1 MEWPRFWHP
10 NLREALMRFAWLTA
24 LAILALALLAASPA
38 VEAQLAPQSAR
49 VGILAN
55 LPPPPAPVSVEF
67 LAAFREGLREA
78 GFVEGSNLALQIRW
92 EPDVTKLPGQ
102 AALLVE
108 SKVDAIATFTTP
120 ATRAARDATASI
132 PIVFTMVSDPVG
144 SGFVASLAKPGGHVT
159 GVTNVFPDLS
169 GKLLE
174 LVRAVVPGLER
185 AAVLLNPDNPG
196 KRQDLA
202 ELVRAAQQTRVTLQ
216 PFEVRTAADFG
227 PAFAAIARVRPD
239 AVITLSET
247 VTWIHRREIADFGLK
262 HRLPT
267 AFNLA
272 GHVEAGGL
280 ISYAPRVALI
290 HQRAGALVGKVLKGT
305 RPADLPVEQPTH
317 FELVINLK
325 TAKALGLTIPPSVLA
340 RADEVIQ

>member
-1 MEWPRFWHP
+1 VL
-10 NLREALMRFAWLTA
+10 LR
-24 LAILALALLAASPA
+24 LASILLALFVPLFSG
-38 VEAQLAPQSAR
+38 AQSTPPVAR
-49 VGILAN
+49 VGVLAN
-55 LPPPPAPVSVEF
+55 LPAPPAPVSVDF
-67 LAAFREGLREA
+67 LRAFREGLKEA
-78 GFVEGSNLALQIRW
+78 GFVEGSNLVLEIRW
-92 EPDVTKLPGQ
+92 EPDVGKLPGHA
-102 AALLVE
+102 AALADA
-108 SKVDAIATFTTP
+108 KVDAIVTFTTP
-120 ATRAARDATASI
+120 ATRAARDATGSI

-144 SGFVASLAKPGGHVT
+144 SGFVASLARPGGHVT

-174 LVRAVVPGLER
+174 LTRTVVPRMER

-196 KRQDLA
+196 KRLDLA
-202 ELVRAAQQTRVTLQ
+202 ELVRAAQQTRVALQ

-227 PAFAAIARVRPD
+227 PAFAAISRMRPD
-239 AVITLSET
+239 ALITLSET
-247 VTWIHRREIADFGLK
+247 VTWIQRQEIADFALK

-267 AFNLA
+267 AFNLG

-280 ISYAPRVALI
+280 LSYAPRAALI
-290 HQRAGALVGKVLKGT
+290 HQRAGVLVGKVLKGA

-325 TAKALGLTIPPSVLA
+325 TAKALGLTIPPAVLA